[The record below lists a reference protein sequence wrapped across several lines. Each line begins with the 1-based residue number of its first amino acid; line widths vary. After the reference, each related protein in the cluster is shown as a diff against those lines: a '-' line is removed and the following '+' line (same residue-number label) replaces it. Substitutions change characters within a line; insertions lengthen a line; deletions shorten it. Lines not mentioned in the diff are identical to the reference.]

1 MSPPGGRI
9 GLVGASILGSRRS
22 YSGIAGGV
30 VNAEQKHK
38 LLSLFAQEHVA
49 VLITQ
54 GDQWPTGT
62 MQAFAETP
70 DLDLLF
76 IMRFSSEKFENL
88 TKYPKVT
95 VLVDTRDIGKVATF
109 DIARAS
115 VQGEAVEVPRK
126 TADWAAMKAAFLR
139 KNPFEAP
146 FFENSAMRMVRI
158 KPKRIS
164 YANGIK
170 DTFWIEL

>member
-1 MSPPGGRI
+1 
-9 GLVGASILGSRRS
+9 
-22 YSGIAGGV
+22 
-30 VNAEQKHK
+30 VNAEQKQK
-38 LLSLFAQEHVA
+38 LLNLFGQEQVA

-54 GDQWPTGT
+54 GEQWPTGT

-76 IMRFSSEKFENL
+76 IMRFSAEKFENL
-88 TKYPKVT
+88 TKHPKVT

-109 DIARAS
+109 EIARAS
-115 VQGEAVEVPRK
+115 VQGEASEVPRD
-126 TADWAAMKAAFLR
+126 TPEWEMLKAAFLK

-146 FFENSAMRMVRI
+146 FFGNDTLRMVKI